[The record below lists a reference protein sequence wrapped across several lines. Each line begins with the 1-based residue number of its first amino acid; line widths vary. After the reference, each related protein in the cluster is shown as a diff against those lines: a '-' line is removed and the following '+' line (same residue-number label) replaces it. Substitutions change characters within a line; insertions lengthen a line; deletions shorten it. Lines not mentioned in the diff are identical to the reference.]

1 MKRKKNEVQGKM
13 NREENEAQEKLSA
26 KKIKRKENELQGKLS
41 ARKIMC
47 KENRAQ
53 GKSYSFSMLY
63 LAAKLLL
70 LFTAL
75 GL

>member
-1 MKRKKNEVQGKM
+1 M
-13 NREENEAQEKLSA
+13 LW
-26 KKIKRKENELQGKLS
+26 IKRKENELQGKLS